1 MQMKSLLFITQ
12 QTVLPRAGRA
22 PHDSPYPV
30 FLRQQVCLGST
41 DALVMTLAPTLALCF
56 FSNGQRSDLSYP
68 SGPAG
73 TRQTQVGKCV

>member
-30 FLRQQVCLGST
+30 LGMGST